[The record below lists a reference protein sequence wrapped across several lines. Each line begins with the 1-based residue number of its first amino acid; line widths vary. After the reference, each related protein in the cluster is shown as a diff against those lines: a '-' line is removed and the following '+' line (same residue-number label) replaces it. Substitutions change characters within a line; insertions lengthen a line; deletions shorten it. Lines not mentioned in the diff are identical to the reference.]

1 MLSDSRSHRVS
12 PQSSAASRGELPL
25 RALRESLA
33 RVLLGKEAAIQQ
45 VLSALLAGGHVLVE
59 DVPGVGKTTLAR
71 ALAAGI
77 AARFRRVQFTP
88 DLLPTDLTGV
98 SLLDQK
104 TGEFIFRPGPIFTQI
119 LLADELNRATPRTQ
133 SALLECMEENTVSVD
148 GATHRLDDLFFVIAT
163 QNPIEQHGVYDLP
176 EAQLDRFL
184 IKISLGYPLR
194 SEEARLVEDRRLA
207 DPLDELRAV
216 VEVGQLL
223 EARRALRESVYL
235 SADVTDYIVRI
246 VEESRS
252 HREVLLGASPRASL
266 GLMRMAR
273 ACAYLQGRGFVT
285 PDDIKD
291 LAYPVLRH
299 RLLLRPQARLAGK
312 NADGVIRELLER
324 VEAPVESYEP
334 PSLTSPGG

>member
-1 MLSDSRSHRVS
+1 MASDPHLHR
-12 PQSSAASRGELPL
+12 AASPSGSIPAGELPL
-25 RALRESLA
+25 RALHDSLA
-33 RVLLGKEAAIQQ
+33 RVLLGKETAILQ

-77 AARFRRVQFTP
+77 AASFRRVQFTP
-88 DLLPTDLTGV
+88 DLLPSDLTGV
-98 SLLDQK
+98 SVLDPK
-104 TGEFIFRPGPIFTQI
+104 TGEFVFRPGPIFTQI

-133 SALLECMEENTVSVD
+133 AALLECMEEKTVSVD
-148 GATHRLDDLFFVIAT
+148 GTTHRLDDLFFVIAT

-194 SEEARLVEDRRLA
+194 SEEVQLVQDRRLA
-207 DPLDELRAV
+207 NPLDKLHPT

-223 EARRALRESVYL
+223 EARRALRESVHIA
-235 SADVTDYIVRI
+235 ADVTDYIVRI

-266 GLMRMAR
+266 GLMRMAQ
-273 ACAYLQGRGFVT
+273 AYAYLQGRGFVT

-312 NADGVIRELLER
+312 NADAVIRELLER
-324 VEAPVESYEP
+324 VEAPVESYAG
-334 PSLTSPGG
+334 SPKI